1 MSNNNNSTLKKTI
14 KINPELFNVSGGKTI
29 KSKDR
34 KPLPSVIKPNSL
46 KKQLLN
52 RIKEHKIR
60 EKQEENS
67 VRSSINKTDNINA
80 DTHNFED
87 EFYDSVNYLSSLS
100 KKHKEDNEKVKYERQ
115 KMDNLAKRTIK
126 NMHSY
131 ESNSSSS
138 SSSSPFVQLELPEE
152 LTELVY
158 SQPSVSSSSVSTKY
172 HIDHDIPYGC
182 LKNGF
187 KPTYKSLHS
196 TQKKMPDITRSYIE
210 TNNNSREQTERERKL
225 DIIKNK
231 IKKQE
236 EYDRTQ
242 KVLANLNLIQSTPPE
257 HSHQQILSS
266 ESDFT
271 PKKTTFETN
280 LPITDN
286 YNLNEENPISETTYI
301 KKTIKTK
308 YTLGKSKI
316 HKNVAILIKDQQTRK
331 KIIDA
336 QKELKKK
343 PMNDVKKY
351 LREHGLMK
359 VGSKAPNDVIRKT
372 YESAML
378 TGEIMNNDKE
388 LLLFNMTS
396 GVM

>member
-14 KINPELFNVSGGKTI
+14 KINPDLFNVSGGKTI
-29 KSKDR
+29 KNKDR

-80 DTHNFED
+80 DTDNFED

-126 NMHSY
+126 NTHSY
-131 ESNSSSS
+131 ESR

-158 SQPSVSSSSVSTKY
+158 SQPSSSINTKY
-172 HIDHDIPYGC
+172 NVDNDIPYGC

-196 TQKKMPDITRSYIE
+196 TQKKMPEMSRSYIE
-210 TNNNSREQTERERKL
+210 TNNNNNNNSIEQTERERKL

-242 KVLANLNLIQSTPPE
+242 KVLANLNLIQSRPLE
-257 HSHQQILSS
+257 QSRQQVLSS
-266 ESDFT
+266 ERDFT
-271 PKKTTFETN
+271 PKKTTFETT
-280 LPITDN
+280 PSITDN
-286 YNLNEENPISETTYI
+286 YNVNEENPINETKYI
-301 KKTIKTK
+301 KKTIKRK

-316 HKNVAILIKDQQTRK
+316 HKKVAILIKDQQTRK

-378 TGEIMNNDKE
+378 TGDIMNNDKE

-396 GVM
+396 GML